1 MSENISMADNTFFFL
16 FLHSSLIV
24 KWGLHLTST
33 IMSFLVCYAAF
44 KHNCLKKIYRGLFKL
59 KFLISTKTKKH
70 DLNILFPLTF
80 HKLKMILVLNLLNKI
95 RIKVEK
101 KQNLGIWLKNSDSG
115 LGWPLFH
122 RKIKDSLYNNLLFG
136 KNNFVKY
143 NLIQINFQWVRVALM

>member
-1 MSENISMADNTFFFL
+1 MFTFKASNLSSCHWAAAACEQWYYGPLFHRREYCNADCCNCLKISPWLTILFFFL

-24 KWGLHLTST
+24 KWGLHLTTT

-80 HKLKMILVLNLLNKI
+80 HKLKMILVMNLLNKI

-101 KQNLGIWLKNSDSG
+101 KQNLGI
-115 LGWPLFH
+115 
-122 RKIKDSLYNNLLFG
+122 
-136 KNNFVKY
+136 
-143 NLIQINFQWVRVALM
+143 